1 MYILIGI
8 IFIIIGIVMLIS
20 PKTIFQ
26 ITESWKSIS
35 DNEPLALYNV
45 STRVGGVAFL
55 IVGIASII
63 VSLQNLV

>member
-35 DNEPLALYNV
+35 DIEPSALYNV

>member
-26 ITESWKSIS
+26 ITESWKNIS
-35 DNEPLALYNV
+35 DNEPSALYNV
-45 STRVGGVAFL
+45 STRVGEVAFL

>member
-35 DNEPLALYNV
+35 DDEPSALYNV
-45 STRVGGVAFL
+45 STRVGGIAFL
-55 IVGIASII
+55 IV
-63 VSLQNLV
+63 

>member
-8 IFIIIGIVMLIS
+8 IFIIIGIVMLMS

-35 DNEPLALYNV
+35 DDEPSALYNV

-63 VSLQNLV
+63 VSLQNLM

>member
-35 DNEPLALYNV
+35 DNEPSALYNL
-45 STRVGGVAFL
+45 SGL
-55 IVGIASII
+55 ITGNPHAWP
-63 VSLQNLV
+63 SLEK